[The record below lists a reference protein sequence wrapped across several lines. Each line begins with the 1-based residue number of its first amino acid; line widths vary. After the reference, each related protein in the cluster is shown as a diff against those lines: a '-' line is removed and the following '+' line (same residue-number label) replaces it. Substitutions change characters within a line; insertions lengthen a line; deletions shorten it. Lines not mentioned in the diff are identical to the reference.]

1 TTPDPSY
8 YRRRGS
14 PLYIAETNPI
24 NLVIPPNPGSDNM
37 HKLLALFAF
46 AFLLSSCAERSQMPA
61 KGFEGTITETI
72 QIPGIGDMMRA
83 KPDSSGVEESAP
95 GFNAG
100 ALANLQMKM
109 YVRENKVAY
118 DISMLGG
125 LISMRS
131 IIDRNN
137 R

>member
-1 TTPDPSY
+1 
-8 YRRRGS
+8 
-14 PLYIAETNPI
+14 
-24 NLVIPPNPGSDNM
+24 
-37 HKLLALFAF
+37 
-46 AFLLSSCAERSQMPA
+46 RSQMPG
-61 KGFEGTITETI
+61 KGFEGIITETI
-72 QIPGIGDMMRA
+72 QIPGIGDLMRGKA
-83 KPDSSGVEESAP
+83 DSSGAEESAP

-125 LISMRS
+125 LLSMRS

-137 R
+137 RTLTALLPNKVARVIELRALDTMRGRVDDSIRAHDTFLDSLATSLPQPTGHQE